1 MQLSI
6 EEVKK
11 LDSNSYQ
18 IIDIRSEEEVAHGAI
33 KGALN
38 IQAEEIESDERVSHD
53 KKLVIVCSRGKTS
66 VDVAEY
72 LTEKGFDAASL
83 KGGYISW
90 LLDAMKEDRARHS
103 GVPISHA
110 KDSRCRSRRPGT
122 SIGSSFLEN
131 E

>member
-38 IQAEEIESDERVSHD
+38 IQAEEIESAAVVRRVWMWQSISQ
-53 KKLVIVCSRGKTS
+53 KKVLMRQ
-66 VDVAEY
+66 A
-72 LTEKGFDAASL
+72 
-83 KGGYISW
+83 
-90 LLDAMKEDRARHS
+90 
-103 GVPISHA
+103 
-110 KDSRCRSRRPGT
+110 
-122 SIGSSFLEN
+122 
-131 E
+131 

>member
-38 IQAEEIESDERVSHD
+38 IQAEEIESDERVPHD
-53 KKLVIVCSRGKTS
+53 KKLVIVCSRGKDECGCGRVS
-66 VDVAEY
+66 HRK
-72 LTEKGFDAASL
+72 KGFDDGQSL
-83 KGGYISW
+83 KGR
-90 LLDAMKEDRARHS
+90 L
-103 GVPISHA
+103 
-110 KDSRCRSRRPGT
+110 
-122 SIGSSFLEN
+122 
-131 E
+131 

>member
-38 IQAEEIESDERVSHD
+38 IQAENQVR
-53 KKLVIVCSRGKTS
+53 KTVCLKAITKTQK
-66 VDVAEY
+66 V
-72 LTEKGFDAASL
+72 K
-83 KGGYISW
+83 I
-90 LLDAMKEDRARHS
+90 
-103 GVPISHA
+103 
-110 KDSRCRSRRPGT
+110 
-122 SIGSSFLEN
+122 
-131 E
+131 

>member
-38 IQAEEIESDERVSHD
+38 IQAEEIESDDRVVHD
-53 KKLVIVCSRGKTS
+53 KKLVIVCSVVRRVWMWQS
-66 VDVAEY
+66 
-72 LTEKGFDAASL
+72 
-83 KGGYISW
+83 ISQKKA
-90 LLDAMKEDRARHS
+90 LMRQA
-103 GVPISHA
+103 
-110 KDSRCRSRRPGT
+110 
-122 SIGSSFLEN
+122 
-131 E
+131 

>member
-38 IQAEEIESDERVSHD
+38 IQAEEIESDERVPQD

-66 VDVAEY
+66 VDVAESRAVRIPCSWQSC
-72 LTEKGFDAASL
+72 FRSL
-83 KGGYISW
+83 SIT
-90 LLDAMKEDRARHS
+90 
-103 GVPISHA
+103 
-110 KDSRCRSRRPGT
+110 T
-122 SIGSSFLEN
+122 SLILM
-131 E
+131 

>member
-38 IQAEEIESDERVSHD
+38 IQMCIRDRYSFSGRYAVRTGI
-53 KKLVIVCSRGKTS
+53 
-66 VDVAEY
+66 Y
-72 LTEKGFDAASL
+72 LGF
-83 KGGYISW
+83 
-90 LLDAMKEDRARHS
+90 
-103 GVPISHA
+103 
-110 KDSRCRSRRPGT
+110 
-122 SIGSSFLEN
+122 
-131 E
+131 

>member
-38 IQAEEIESDERVSHD
+38 IQAEEIESDERVLHD
-53 KKLVIVCSRGKTS
+53 KKLVIVCSVVRRAWMWQS
-66 VDVAEY
+66 
-72 LTEKGFDAASL
+72 
-83 KGGYISW
+83 ISQKKV
-90 LLDAMKEDRARHS
+90 LMRQA
-103 GVPISHA
+103 
-110 KDSRCRSRRPGT
+110 
-122 SIGSSFLEN
+122 
-131 E
+131 

>member
-38 IQAEEIESDERVSHD
+38 IQAEEIESDERVPHD
-53 KKLVIVCSRGKTS
+53 KKLVIVCSAVRRVWMWQS
-66 VDVAEY
+66 
-72 LTEKGFDAASL
+72 
-83 KGGYISW
+83 ISQKKV
-90 LLDAMKEDRARHS
+90 LMRQA
-103 GVPISHA
+103 
-110 KDSRCRSRRPGT
+110 
-122 SIGSSFLEN
+122 
-131 E
+131 

>member
-38 IQAEEIESDERVSHD
+38 IQADEI
-53 KKLVIVCSRGKTS
+53 
-66 VDVAEY
+66 
-72 LTEKGFDAASL
+72 
-83 KGGYISW
+83 
-90 LLDAMKEDRARHS
+90 
-103 GVPISHA
+103 
-110 KDSRCRSRRPGT
+110 
-122 SIGSSFLEN
+122 
-131 E
+131 

>member
-38 IQAEEIESDERVSHD
+38 IQAEEIESDERVLHD
-53 KKLVIVCSRGKTS
+53 KKLVIVCSPCAPRWTS
-66 VDVAEY
+66 SS
-72 LTEKGFDAASL
+72 TWPFTTSRSL
-83 KGGYISW
+83 CRRVWRIPRSCPCSR
-90 LLDAMKEDRARHS
+90 ESRPPERRS
-103 GVPISHA
+103 PI
-110 KDSRCRSRRPGT
+110 P
-122 SIGSSFLEN
+122 
-131 E
+131 

>member
-38 IQAEEIESDERVSHD
+38 IQAEEIESDERVLHD
-53 KKLVIVCSRGKTS
+53 KKLVIVCSVVRRVWMWQS
-66 VDVAEY
+66 
-72 LTEKGFDAASL
+72 
-83 KGGYISW
+83 ISQKKV
-90 LLDAMKEDRARHS
+90 LMRQA
-103 GVPISHA
+103 
-110 KDSRCRSRRPGT
+110 
-122 SIGSSFLEN
+122 
-131 E
+131 

>member
-38 IQAEEIESDERVSHD
+38 IQADEIESDERVLHD
-53 KKLVIVCSRGKTS
+53 KKLVIVCSVVRRVWMWQS
-66 VDVAEY
+66 
-72 LTEKGFDAASL
+72 
-83 KGGYISW
+83 ISQKKV
-90 LLDAMKEDRARHS
+90 LMRQA
-103 GVPISHA
+103 
-110 KDSRCRSRRPGT
+110 
-122 SIGSSFLEN
+122 
-131 E
+131 

>member
-38 IQAEEIESDERVSHD
+38 IQAEEIESDERVPHD
-53 KKLVIVCSRGKTS
+53 KKLVIVCRRVWMWQS
-66 VDVAEY
+66 
-72 LTEKGFDAASL
+72 
-83 KGGYISW
+83 ISQKKV
-90 LLDAMKEDRARHS
+90 LMRQA
-103 GVPISHA
+103 
-110 KDSRCRSRRPGT
+110 
-122 SIGSSFLEN
+122 
-131 E
+131 

>member
-38 IQAEEIESDERVSHD
+38 IQAEEIESDERVLHD
-53 KKLVIVCSRGKTS
+53 KKLVIVCSRGRVWMWQS
-66 VDVAEY
+66 
-72 LTEKGFDAASL
+72 
-83 KGGYISW
+83 ISQKKV
-90 LLDAMKEDRARHS
+90 LMRQA
-103 GVPISHA
+103 
-110 KDSRCRSRRPGT
+110 
-122 SIGSSFLEN
+122 
-131 E
+131 

>member
-38 IQAEEIESDERVSHD
+38 IQAERPLPPCHPAQ
-53 KKLVIVCSRGKTS
+53 G
-66 VDVAEY
+66 
-72 LTEKGFDAASL
+72 
-83 KGGYISW
+83 
-90 LLDAMKEDRARHS
+90 
-103 GVPISHA
+103 
-110 KDSRCRSRRPGT
+110 CRR
-122 SIGSSFLEN
+122 
-131 E
+131 

>member
-38 IQAEEIESDERVSHD
+38 IQAEEIESDERVLHD
-53 KKLVIVCSRGKTS
+53 KKLVIVCSVVRRAWMWQS
-66 VDVAEY
+66 
-72 LTEKGFDAASL
+72 
-83 KGGYISW
+83 ISQKKA
-90 LLDAMKEDRARHS
+90 LMRQA
-103 GVPISHA
+103 
-110 KDSRCRSRRPGT
+110 
-122 SIGSSFLEN
+122 
-131 E
+131 